1 MCHCNVYR
9 FIAPSCIRRACF
21 ALVPPLLYS
30 PRLPFAR
37 TTRWH
42 GTSGRK
48 LCFMIVPTARDAP
61 GLPARAAT
69 SPYVI
74 VDPLGMLRTTL
85 STRSVNE
92 ELFCIC
98 IWYYA
103 EKETPL
109 NFYFSHAMLNV
120 KNVIIPCIAMAFVWA
135 VQGQVV
141 FARNSNLTQVV
152 NSDPIPLATKYP
164 LPGTPGGVEV
174 YGDNV
179 LRNLFIGWGIF
190 MIVFSA
196 ISIFTTVFWIMMLI
210 HVAKNDVE
218 NKTLW
223 ILLMVF
229 TGVVGAVVYYFI
241 VKRSYKE

>member
-1 MCHCNVYR
+1 
-9 FIAPSCIRRACF
+9 
-21 ALVPPLLYS
+21 
-30 PRLPFAR
+30 
-37 TTRWH
+37 
-42 GTSGRK
+42 
-48 LCFMIVPTARDAP
+48 
-61 GLPARAAT
+61 
-69 SPYVI
+69 
-74 VDPLGMLRTTL
+74 
-85 STRSVNE
+85 
-92 ELFCIC
+92 
-98 IWYYA
+98 
-103 EKETPL
+103 
-109 NFYFSHAMLNV
+109 
-120 KNVIIPCIAMAFVWA
+120 MAFVWA